1 MNIERIR
8 SILGVWAPMAIG
20 LFIIVTSINFYRT
33 ALLGNTPVGN
43 LESWRLVCSA
53 GAFFVGSVLMLSTYG
68 RDQKTKAARREAA
81 ASSLVP
87 PLPPTPQPGPPQ
99 QSDGHDPDDQEP
111 PTGGWTAEP

>member
-53 GAFFVGSVLMLSTYG
+53 GAFFVGGVLMLSTYG
-68 RDQKTKAARREAA
+68 RYQKTKAARREAA
-81 ASSLVP
+81 ASSP
-87 PLPPTPQPGPPQ
+87 APALPPTPQQDRDQQNDGDDHDGQQPPA
-99 QSDGHDPDDQEP
+99 
-111 PTGGWTAEP
+111 GG

>member
-43 LESWRLVCSA
+43 VESWRLVCFA
-53 GAFFVGSVLMLSTYG
+53 GPFFLGSVLMLSTYG
-68 RDQKTKAARREAA
+68 RYQKTKEAGRDGA
-81 ASSLVP
+81 ASSRVAALH
-87 PLPPTPQPGPPQ
+87 PTPH
-99 QSDGHDPDDQEP
+99 HDVP
-111 PTGGWTAEP
+111 